1 MHDSPQVGRPNMR
14 VHPGVCFHNHGTWH
28 PYNKQANKWVPE
40 LHPLWGSYCAYT
52 QGSMRTER
60 KPWWRHSRDVTG
72 EEALLCPAS
81 PALRPTSQGGVRGSE
96 GTTHLFHVP
105 CDTSR
110 RAEASALPD
119 QYADDTWSASPLSSL
134 IPTPQFRNVSSIWG
148 APRGAG
154 SKGLRRGLIQIR
166 QRLWR
171 ESGGNISRMWHTSF
185 CVSSVNTAFSA
196 STVTSGIS
204 VDLSWCPWHD
214 RPDTSR
220 PIYSARRRVGDRL
233 YQKWLSLE
241 FLGSC
246 GCPGSC

>member
-1 MHDSPQVGRPNMR
+1 M
-14 VHPGVCFHNHGTWH
+14 
-28 PYNKQANKWVPE
+28 
-40 LHPLWGSYCAYT
+40 WGSI
-52 QGSMRTER
+52 QGSVFTTTEHGIHPTNR
-60 KPWWRHSRDVTG
+60 QTSRFLSCILYEVV
-72 EEALLCPAS
+72 LV
-81 PALRPTSQGGVRGSE
+81 PALKALWEQRQSLDDATPGMSQGKKPCSVLPLLLSGPPPRVGYE
-96 GTTHLFHVP
+96 GLKEPPTCSTFPAVP
-105 CDTSR
+105 PG

-148 APRGAG
+148 APRGVG

-166 QRLWR
+166 QGLWR
-171 ESGGNISRMWHTSF
+171 ESGGNISRMWHAGF
-185 CVSSVNTAFSA
+185 CVSYMNTAFSA